1 MIYNMSN
8 ISFTHPQRI
17 CIQAWKSTNHFL
29 NIPWSKIYRNKRTC
43 LFIWAWVPIYS
54 TRPCPLLQ
62 PFEHELIYSKFF
74 DFLPNGMELHI
85 QKTKDCPQS
94 ANLKSISE
102 ALLRGASSRETN
114 KKPLVNWV
122 ESLNTQCR
130 VQADSVPKHLLAMCA
145 YGNFKLYI

>member
-1 MIYNMSN
+1 MVRLKPMVGRENVPL
-8 ISFTHPQRI
+8 ISSKDCNDLQHVKYQLYAPSKDLYTSLKKHKPFSQHPVEQ
-17 CIQAWKSTNHFL
+17 N
-29 NIPWSKIYRNKRTC
+29 IYRNKRTC

-74 DFLPNGMELHI
+74 DFLPNGMEFHI

-114 KKPLVNWV
+114 KKPLVN
-122 ESLNTQCR
+122 
-130 VQADSVPKHLLAMCA
+130 
-145 YGNFKLYI
+145 